1 MDYWEFKEQYFVA
14 YVLNQDMLS
23 GEPEQ
28 FSLLVRGTLFARND
42 PDTPLGAIEGEVLL
56 VRDWP
61 GRAIDLFDGIDGDTL
76 ELYEDYYMPYIEDEE
91 ELVLLDLNGEPIKHD
106 IDVLHGDGICYIRMQ
121 GLKESCWGEDIGLFM
136 MYDFIQRFAYNG
148 SCDTVLIHPSSQIF
162 DETSLDSVPDGAM
175 TVEGVSAQPLRQHY
189 ARLGFREIKGTEGL
203 MFLDL
208 TFKYRGID
216 AEPSYLST
224 D

>member
-1 MDYWEFKEQYFVA
+1 MDYWDYKDGYYVA

-42 PDTPLGAIEGEVLL
+42 PHIPLGAIEGEVLL

-61 GRAIDLFDGIDGDTL
+61 DRVIDLFDGIDGDIL
-76 ELYEDYYMPYIEDEE
+76 ELYEDYYAPYIENGE
-91 ELVLLDLNGEPIKHD
+91 ELVLLDLDGKPIKTA
-106 IDVLHGDGICYIRMQ
+106 IDVLHGDGICYLRMQ
-121 GLKESCWGEDIGLFM
+121 GIKESCWGEDIGLFM
-136 MYDFIQRFAYNG
+136 MHDFIERFANNG

-162 DETSLDSVPDGAM
+162 DEASLDSVPDDGFV
-175 TVEGVSAQPLRQHY
+175 TVEGVSDQPLRQHY
-189 ARLGFREIKGTEGL
+189 ARLGFREIEGTGGL

-208 TFKYRGID
+208 NWKGFGVD
-216 AEPSYLST
+216 VEPPYLSC
-224 D
+224 